1 MKAFT
6 FLGRGAL
13 YKSTYVF
20 DNQECETQF
29 FAEAI
34 VKFFKPKSLFFFATK
49 SAADEPV
56 SNDNPDKRLPFLTRL
71 LGEQT
76 NVVHIPIPEGADEKE
91 LWEIFNIVVDQIQD
105 NDKVL
110 FDITH
115 GFRSLPFL
123 TFLALAY
130 VRNVK
135 SGVEI
140 ERVIYGAY
148 DAVDRSNPRKPVFDL
163 TPFVGLLDWLGAVTM
178 FQRTGDA
185 RPIAELLSSTRQ
197 QIQQV
202 GITNLSQVSGALENL
217 SGALMTNRTL
227 EAQESAANLS
237 DSLATVTKSAVG
249 TPVQPFYTLM
259 EQIQESYEPLGLLN
273 PTNPSDDRES
283 LRKQHAQIQWYAKN
297 QQYLQAVTL
306 TREWLISWTC
316 VQLKRDWLKGPNRT
330 QTENDLNLWVNT
342 KLKGSAFAALG
353 GKDLPE
359 RELCLQLWKQVRD
372 LRNRLAHC
380 GMPTQNLRGQSIKS
394 STKADIREAQ
404 NILQQLDTLV
414 DQL

>member
-34 VKFFKPKSLFFFATK
+34 VKFFEPDSLFFFATE
-49 SAADEPV
+49 SAAQEPV
-56 SNDNPDKRLPFLTRL
+56 SDDNRTPRLIFLKKL
-71 LGEQT
+71 LGGQT

-91 LWEIFNIVVDQIQD
+91 LWEIFNIVVDQIED

-163 TPFVGLLDWLGAVTM
+163 TPFVGLLEWLGAVTM
-178 FQRTGDA
+178 FQQTGDA
-185 RPIAELLSSTRQ
+185 RPIADLDVPKDIADALTGLSNSLL
-197 QIQQV
+197 
-202 GITNLSQVSGALENL
+202 
-217 SGALMTNRTL
+217 TNRIL
-227 EAQESAANLS
+227 EAQTAAFTFNGLDFEVPAPPFQMLVDQLKQS
-237 DSLATVTKSAVG
+237 YQQMAVYDPSNSPKQSLKA
-249 TPVQPFYTLM
+249 
-259 EQIQESYEPLGLLN
+259 
-273 PTNPSDDRES
+273 
-283 LRKQHAQIQWYAKN
+283 
-297 QQYLQAVTL
+297 QYLQIKWYVENQHYLQAITL
-306 TREWLISWTC
+306 IREWLISWRCLKDKNKWLNMQSREDAEKALSASSGSVFTELDPAQATASKLWDEC
-316 VQLKRDWLKGPNRT
+316 VTIR
-330 QTENDLNLWVNT
+330 ND
-342 KLKGSAFAALG
+342 F
-353 GKDLPE
+353 
-359 RELCLQLWKQVRD
+359 
-372 LRNRLAHC
+372 AHC
-380 GMPTQNLRGQSIKS
+380 GMRYRPKIAADAIKEIK
-394 STKADIREAQ
+394 TLFRQFEEFAQ
-404 NILQQLDTLV
+404 NNLGP
-414 DQL
+414 